1 MGSIAYS
8 VWNIK
13 QLGALERRIRGIRA
27 CTRHAGEAFVES
39 ADSSGNI
46 RVYAQDRR
54 IILYVKDC
62 GVSSS
67 ARQASSLLRRSCFSF
82 APAARSSVPC
92 LKERSLYTFCLL
104 PECRARARLCNN
116 ALFRSSSFKADSA
129 QNAIRYAPSCRLAT
143 LNAIHSTFC
152 QDNMWHLFMYN
163 LSNLHKAYLHACNI
177 RSIALASLVHNSNSC
192 ADYL

>member
-1 MGSIAYS
+1 ML
-8 VWNIK
+8 W
-13 QLGALERRIRGIRA
+13 RGEYGGFARV
-27 CTRHAGEAFVES
+27 RVSAGEAFVES

-46 RVYAQDRR
+46 RVYSHK
-54 IILYVKDC
+54 IVGLYCTLKTAACRAPHDK
-62 GVSSS
+62 
-67 ARQASSLLRRSCFSF
+67 RRRSF
-82 APAARSSVPC
+82 AARV
-92 LKERSLYTFCLL
+92 SLSLRLL
-104 PECRARARLCNN
+104 DRACRVSRRDRFIHFACCPSAARARARLCNN